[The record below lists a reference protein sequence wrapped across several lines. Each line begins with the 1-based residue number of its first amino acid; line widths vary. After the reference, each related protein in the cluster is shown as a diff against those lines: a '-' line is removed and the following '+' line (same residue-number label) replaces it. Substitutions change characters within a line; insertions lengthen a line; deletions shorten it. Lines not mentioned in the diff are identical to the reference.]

1 MANLS
6 INLNKIALLRNSRG
20 RDYPNVVAYAN
31 KFIDLGVQGITIHP
45 RQDQRHARRSDAF
58 DLAKFLADF
67 NQVEFNIEGYPADDF
82 LELIEQTRPDQC
94 TLVPDDVNQL
104 TSDHGWDVAGS
115 QEILRPSLERLKIA
129 GVRSSL
135 FLDPDLEQIKAAAAA
150 GCDCIELYTEQ
161 FAHTYN
167 LAYNPAFNQHHNRT
181 AHQEN
186 AAAVFENYKAAAAYA
201 QSLGLG
207 VNAGHDLDL
216 NNLGR
221 FLEID
226 GILEVSIGHALT
238 IECLDSG
245 MQQVVAQYLRICSK

>member
-1 MANLS
+1 MTNLS

-20 RDYPNVVAYAN
+20 RDYPDVVAYAK

-45 RQDQRHARRSDAF
+45 RQDQRHAKRSDAY
-58 DLAKFLADF
+58 DLAKLLKDF
-67 NQVEFNIEGYPADDF
+67 DQVEFNIEGYPADDF
-82 LELIEQTRPDQC
+82 LELIAQARPDQC

-104 TSDHGWDVAGS
+104 TSDHGWDVAAS
-115 QEILRPSLERLKIA
+115 QEILGSSLERLKIA

-135 FLDPDLEQIKAAAAA
+135 FLDPDLEQVKAAAAI
-150 GCDCIELYTEQ
+150 GCDRIELYTEQ
-161 FAHTYN
+161 FAASFN
-167 LAYNPAFNQHHNRT
+167 RAFNRVFHK
-181 AHQEN
+181 EN
-186 AAAVFENYKAAAAYA
+186 AAEVFKNYKESAAYA

-207 VNAGHDLDL
+207 VNAGHDLDI

-238 IECLDSG
+238 ILAHRCRRRT
-245 MQQVVAQYLRICSK
+245 MQHLA